1 MKKDALNF
9 TCERL
14 PETAVGADGCVRY
27 STQECR
33 LFVQSEYGWYRAAF
47 TLRPVDGAGFFYAIN
62 FILIEERRNGDQR
75 NS

>member
-14 PETAVGADGCVRY
+14 PEITVGADGCVRY

-47 TLRPVDGAGFFYAIN
+47 TLRPVDGTGFFYAIN
-62 FILIEERRNGDQR
+62 IILIEEK
-75 NS
+75 